1 MAKARGLG
9 RGLKALIPDEA
20 LLDLGDDND
29 TEASGDAQNT
39 VLYLSL
45 NRIRPDED
53 QPRKYFNRER
63 LEELAASIKEHGVIQ
78 PLVVRPENDGYT
90 IIAGERRWR
99 AATIAGLKE
108 VPVII
113 RNFSQKEIL
122 EIALIEN
129 VQRENLNPI
138 EEAAAYNVLINRYE
152 MTQEE
157 ISDRIGKSRTTI
169 ANMIRMLKLPKEVR
183 QEIFDG
189 RLSPGHAKALLSLE
203 NNDQIVFL
211 CKEIIG
217 KDLSVRETEKRVKSL
232 KKPAPPID
240 QIKIEDRYIIDIEDR
255 LKYQFGTKVRLKGTE
270 TKGKIEVEYYS
281 LDDLNRILDIL
292 GYEKDGGKDEQ

>member
-20 LLDLGDDND
+20 LLGIGEDSPTNESED
-29 TEASGDAQNT
+29 SKNT
-39 VLYLSL
+39 VIYLSL
-45 NRIRPDED
+45 NRIRPDAD

-78 PLVVRPENDGYT
+78 PLVVRQENDGYT

-113 RNFSQKEIL
+113 RNFSPKEIL

-138 EEAAAYNVLINRYE
+138 EEAAAYDVLMNRYD

-157 ISDRIGKSRTTI
+157 ISDRIGKSRATI
-169 ANMIRMLKLPKEVR
+169 ANMTRLLKLPREVKE
-183 QEIFDG
+183 EILDG
-189 RLSPGHAKALLSLE
+189 RLSSGHAKVLLSLE
-203 NNDQIVFL
+203 NNDHIVNL
-211 CKEIIG
+211 CREIVS
-217 KDLSVRETEKRVKSL
+217 KDLSVRETEKRVKNL
-232 KKPAPPID
+232 KKPAPPIE
-240 QIKIEDRYIIDIEDR
+240 QVTIENCYIVDIEDR

-270 TKGKIEVEYYS
+270 SKGKIELEYYS

-292 GYEKDGGKDEQ
+292 GYEKDGGKDE